1 MKLNCLRNNLYW
13 IAVLAV
19 SYSCDGKVT
28 EVSNEPEPNTIPES
42 IDVNDLDLSWM
53 IGKWRDSTT
62 WAHTRAQILEHWKMD
77 GNILSGEGW
86 QVKNGLDTSLV
97 EEIDIDL
104 NQRPIVFKAMVDNQ
118 NQNESIIFELKSYGI
133 DSVYFENLA
142 HTFPQMIIYRMINE
156 DTIHAT
162 VAGSVSGSGMRRQTS
177 VLCRY

>member
-1 MKLNCLRNNLYW
+1 
-13 IAVLAV
+13 
-19 SYSCDGKVT
+19 
-28 EVSNEPEPNTIPES
+28 
-42 IDVNDLDLSWM
+42 
-53 IGKWRDSTT
+53 
-62 WAHTRAQILEHWKMD
+62 MD

-97 EEIDIDL
+97 EEIEIDL

-118 NQNESIIFELKSYGI
+118 NQNEPIIFELKSYGI